1 MEFITEEIFTKDFVI
16 TVCNQQRLPYKI
28 KILIQNAMLDWKREL
43 RIKRFKL
50 HFERFK
56 VLIYKFTVLK

>member
-28 KILIQNAMLDWKREL
+28 KILIQNAMLD
-43 RIKRFKL
+43 
-50 HFERFK
+50 
-56 VLIYKFTVLK
+56 